1 MFKSRFEAG
10 SQLARKLEQYANSE
24 IELLAIPRGGIEV
37 GHPIA
42 LALRRPLDV
51 IVPRKIPCPENPELA
66 IGAVTF
72 DGGIEIDEKLV
83 RELDLSESDVRKLAH
98 SVQEDI
104 ERRLTLYR
112 GNKPRPQLHSKPV
125 MLIDDGLA
133 TGYTMIAGIKSV
145 RQDAPSRLTV
155 AVPVSPGTTY
165 ERIREL
171 VDDLIVL
178 HVARDPLFAVSG
190 FYDNFRDLRGEELIK
205 LLDECNR
212 EFREGQRD

>member
-1 MFKSRFEAG
+1 MFRSRFEAG
-10 SQLARKLEQYANSE
+10 SQLAQRLGHQASSE

-42 LALRRPLDV
+42 LFLRRPLDV
-51 IVPRKIPCPENPELA
+51 IVPRKIPCPDNPELA

-72 DGGIEIDEKLV
+72 DGGIEIDEKMVEELGLSENDV
-83 RELDLSESDVRKLAH
+83 RELAR

-112 GNKPRPQLHSKPV
+112 GNKPRPQLNSKPV
-125 MLIDDGLA
+125 VLIDDGLA

-145 RQDAPSRLTV
+145 RQESPSRLTV
-155 AVPVSPGTTY
+155 VVPVSPASTY
-165 ERIREL
+165 ERVRAL
-171 VDDLIVL
+171 VDELIVL
-178 HVARDPLFAVSG
+178 HIARDPLFAVSG
-190 FYDNFRDLRGEELIK
+190 FYDNFRDLRDEELIK

-212 EFREGQRD
+212 DFRR